1 MKNSP
6 FKFHYNSFQSFF
18 TFVHFSPLNFKF
30 IQLWP
35 LHQLQLNF
43 FFFKILENIFQSL
56 IGYIFKFKRFEVKN

>member
-18 TFVHFSPLNFKF
+18 FIFVHFSPLSFKF

-35 LHQLQLNF
+35 LHQLQLKLKKKN
-43 FFFKILENIFQSL
+43 LENIFQSL
-56 IGYIFKFKRFEVKN
+56 IGYIFKYKMFEGKN